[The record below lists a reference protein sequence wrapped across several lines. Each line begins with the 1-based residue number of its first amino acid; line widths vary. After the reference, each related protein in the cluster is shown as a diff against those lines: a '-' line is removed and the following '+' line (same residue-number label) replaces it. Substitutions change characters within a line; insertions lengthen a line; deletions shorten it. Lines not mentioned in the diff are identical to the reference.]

1 MPDMG
6 MSPDRLPLRGGSLV
20 HIDFTVH
27 GNSSRFRREGWSGQ
41 EPLFVWAVGFRSSL
55 ALTIPSFGR
64 PLVLEFEVEP
74 NRRLPTVTG
83 QIVRVTVNGA
93 DLGSAVIRSRA
104 MVRCELDP
112 AIIGDGD
119 SLAIAF
125 ECPGFYRPGWL
136 RPGADDRPLSLAFTF
151 VRVYTKDMMEA
162 GPWCAPSA
170 QGVPVIDVSPPP
182 AAAPGTAA
190 GPGVTQVYTFG
201 PAGTAAPFLERG
213 WSRGEGDFNWTIERL
228 SEIEVPVTPL
238 SGCNVL
244 RIDVTPLVSGEGRP
258 TQDLNVVLDSV
269 LIGHFTLNQPT
280 SLVIPLPRE
289 LTEGREI
296 LPLRFIT
303 PDSSRPCD
311 LGLSG
316 DKRLLGFAFRR
327 LAVSP
332 LPPQLSAIGTLHAE
346 QAAGWHPKAASS
358 RFLTE
363 DSASLRA
370 SIFTAFGEDATALLR
385 HFESLGDNCEFG
397 IVQRKLSLEVFN
409 LLRFGNA
416 QIANLMVAL
425 TDDLAALNDAA
436 AVTAELNHA
445 HRREFVVS
453 VPAYKLRWHTFMY
466 ENETDQDSVLRANA
480 VKLGYLRRKFYEGLR
495 AGRKIYVIKRQQ
507 PLLLSQAAAV
517 LLELNRH
524 GRATLLCVEPVPVG
538 RRSGEVD
545 LLMPGLMRGYIA
557 AFAPEDNVEA
567 AEPTDWLRL
576 TANARLLQLE
586 ADAPCNAD

>member
-1 MPDMG
+1 MPDLG
-6 MSPDRLPLRGGSLV
+6 VSPEKPPLRGGSLV
-20 HIDFTVH
+20 HIDFSAL
-27 GNSSRFRREGWSGQ
+27 GNSNRFRREGWSGQ
-41 EPLFVWAVGFRSSL
+41 ESSIVWAAGFRSSL
-55 ALTIPSFGR
+55 VLPIRSFGR
-64 PLVLEFEVEP
+64 PLMLEFEVEP
-74 NRRLPTVTG
+74 NRRLPTVSG
-83 QIVRVTVNGA
+83 QIVRVTVNGVG
-93 DLGSAVIRSRA
+93 LGSAVIRSRA

-119 SLAIAF
+119 SLDIEF
-125 ECPGFYRPGWL
+125 ECPGFYRPCWL
-136 RPGADDRPLSLAFTF
+136 RPGADDRALSLAFIF
-151 VRVYTKDMMEA
+151 LRVYTKDIMQA
-162 GPWCAPSA
+162 GSWCAPSA
-170 QGVPVIDVSPPP
+170 QGVPVIDVSPSPAGAAETDGEPQVP
-182 AAAPGTAA
+182 AA
-190 GPGVTQVYTFG
+190 YTFG
-201 PAGTAAPFLERG
+201 PKGTAASLLEHG
-213 WSRGEGDFNWTIERL
+213 WCRGEGDFNWTTDVL
-228 SEIEVPVTPL
+228 SEIDLPIPLL
-238 SGCNVL
+238 SGSHVL
-244 RIDVTPLVSGEGRP
+244 RIDVTPLVSGERRP
-258 TQDLNVVLDSV
+258 AQDLNVVLDGV

-280 SLVIPLPRE
+280 SLIIPLPRE

-296 LPLRFIT
+296 VPLRFIA

-327 LAVSP
+327 LAVRP
-332 LPPQLSAIGTLHAE
+332 LPPHLSAIETLHAE
-346 QAAGWHPKAASS
+346 QAAMWHPKAVSS

-363 DSASLRA
+363 DSDSLRDA
-370 SIFTAFGEDATALLR
+370 ISTAFGEDATALLR

-425 TDDLAALNDAA
+425 TDDLVALNDAA
-436 AVTAELNHA
+436 AVTADLNQA
-445 HRREFVVS
+445 RRREFVVS

-466 ENETDQDSVLRANA
+466 ENETDRDSVLRANA

-507 PLLLSQAAAV
+507 PLLLSQAVAV

-524 GRATLLCVEPVPVG
+524 GRATLLCVEPVPAG
-538 RRSGEVD
+538 RQSGEVD

-567 AEPTDWLRL
+567 AEPADWLRL

-586 ADAPCNAD
+586 ADAPCNAR